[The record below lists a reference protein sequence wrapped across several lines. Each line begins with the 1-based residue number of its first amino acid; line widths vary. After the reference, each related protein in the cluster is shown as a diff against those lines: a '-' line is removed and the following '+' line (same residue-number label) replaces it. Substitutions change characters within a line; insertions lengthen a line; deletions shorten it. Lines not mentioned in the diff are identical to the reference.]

1 MPYYFQRVE
10 NKESTRGMSKQYKL
24 NQDFWYGQ
32 SVLELQESMNQLSIK
47 KLYEMQGTRNVT
59 MFSALLCNNTLTVY
73 K

>member
-1 MPYYFQRVE
+1 
-10 NKESTRGMSKQYKL
+10 MSKQYKL